1 MSPPAAAELTP
12 EEIFEILSNKRRRMV
27 LYYLRQRDET
37 VAVKE
42 LARQI
47 AALENDI
54 PADELSS
61 QQRKR
66 VYVSLYQT
74 HLPKMA
80 TTNIIAYD
88 KDNGTVAL
96 TGESSKVEQ
105 YLSDGDGDTYSWR
118 THYIGLTIG
127 SVSLVLLSLIS
138 TPVLAPISPTLAG
151 SIAVGLYAISAA
163 VQYWQQRRN
172 DRIPVKLHHYE

>member
-1 MSPPAAAELTP
+1 MSPPNAAELTP

-27 LYYLRQRDET
+27 LYYLRQHDGT
-37 VAVKE
+37 VAVQE
-42 LARQI
+42 LAKEI

-54 PADELSS
+54 PTDKLSS

-80 TTNIIAYD
+80 GANVIDYD

-96 TGESSKVEQ
+96 TAQSNAMEE
-105 YLSDGDGDTYSWR
+105 YLADGDTETYSWR
-118 THYIGLTIG
+118 NHYLGLTIS
-127 SVSLVLLSLIS
+127 SVSVILLSMTSIPGFATIS
-138 TPVLAPISPTLAG
+138 TTIVGGFMI
-151 SIAVGLYAISAA
+151 GLYAISA
-163 VQYWQQRRN
+163 VIQYWQQRQRN
-172 DRIPVKLHHYE
+172 GRPLKLSQYE